1 MHHAAPRRQRGEI
14 IFPMPVQPKPRGRF
28 APSPTGP
35 LHLGSLVAA
44 VGAWLFARQARGA
57 FLVRLEDLDAA
68 RVVPSAAEEILRALE
83 LYGLESDGPVAVQSR
98 RTPIYEAALEALRA
112 RNLLYPCGC
121 TRAELER
128 VASAPLPGDPGDSG
142 PAYPGTCREGLPAG
156 RSPRSLRFRV
166 PAGEVSFD
174 DVVFGLRRQNVLR
187 EVGDFV
193 VRRADG
199 PFAYQLAVVVDDADQ
214 GVTQVARGADLL
226 SSTPRQIALLRSLG
240 LAVPSYAHLPLV
252 VGPDG
257 AKIGKRD
264 GALPLA
270 ELDERR
276 VRKTLAA
283 ALALLGQDAE
293 DGAPREMLD
302 QALSRFD
309 PSRIPRGPVLAPGQP
324 SD

>member
-1 MHHAAPRRQRGEI
+1 MTMQRD
-14 IFPMPVQPKPRGRF
+14 PRGRF

-44 VGAWLFARQARGA
+44 VGAWLFARRAGGA
-57 FLVRLEDLDAA
+57 FLVRLEDLDTA
-68 RVVPSAAEEILRALE
+68 RVVPGAADEILRALE
-83 LYGLESDGPVAVQSR
+83 LYGLEPDGPVAVQSR
-98 RTPIYEAALEALRA
+98 RTPIYEAALDALRA
-112 RNLLYPCGC
+112 RDLLYPCGC

-128 VASAPLPGDPGDSG
+128 IASAPLPGHPGDSG

-166 PAGEVSFD
+166 PPGEVSFD
-174 DVVFGLRRQNVLR
+174 DAVFGSERQNVLR

-214 GVTQVARGADLL
+214 SVTQVVRGADLL
-226 SSTPRQIALLRSLG
+226 SSTPRQIALLRSLD
-240 LAVPSYAHLPLV
+240 LPVPSYAHLPLI
-252 VGPDG
+252 VGPGG
-257 AKIGKRD
+257 AKLGKRD

-270 ELDERR
+270 ALDERR

-283 ALALLGQDAE
+283 ALVLLGQEPA
-293 DGAPREMLD
+293 DGAPRKMLE

-309 PSRIPRGPVLAPGQP
+309 PSRIPRGPLPAPERP
-324 SD
+324 FD